1 MLPVQVSPLWKTPGL
16 DGFRLRDGFHI
27 SLLLFYF
34 TYKKAG
40 EKEEYGKSE
49 SNPLLL
55 RFLPVLLIQYG
66 MACLGVSVVMV
77 KNKETLSMYGL
88 TTQNIFHSIAGCI
101 LCSIPTVVFLFLTN
115 DIHGFF
121 PFQGMFLTKEIVH
134 TVFPINILGY
144 SVIALVWGFGEGLYY
159 VILANKINSLSN
171 TGEIWNAW

>member
-1 MLPVQVSPLWKTPGL
+1 
-16 DGFRLRDGFHI
+16 
-27 SLLLFYF
+27 
-34 TYKKAG
+34 
-40 EKEEYGKSE
+40 
-49 SNPLLL
+49 
-55 RFLPVLLIQYG
+55 
-66 MACLGVSVVMV
+66 
-77 KNKETLSMYGL
+77 MYGL